1 MSKTPLPADLK
12 AKILAATPGTDE
24 FRALIRDA
32 RAVAAELRKV
42 AEDLRAAVDALKEH
56 PCAPTPDR
64 Q

>member
-1 MSKTPLPADLK
+1 MRTVTGERPEGRGTPRPLDHQLE
-12 AKILAATPGTDE
+12 T
-24 FRALIRDA
+24 LIVEA

-56 PCAPTPDR
+56 RCAPTPDR